1 MNPAGLMSGIG
12 AGILAIVFSTYLRR
26 GQGAERSRRYSIL
39 FAIVGAMF
47 LVIGFLL
54 LVGVKFIPELEKG
67 GTLLVSIAITFLLF
81 GAACLVFCRV
91 FKTIHELERKSTQ
104 QSPSDKV

>member
-12 AGILAIVFSTYLRR
+12 AGILAIVFTTYLRR
-26 GQGAERSRRYSIL
+26 GEGAERSRRYSIL

-47 LVIGFLL
+47 LVIGFFF
-54 LVGVKFIPELEKG
+54 LVAVKFIPELEKG
-67 GTLLVSIAITFLLF
+67 AISLVSIAITFLLF
-81 GAACLVFCRV
+81 GTACLVFCRV

-104 QSPSDKV
+104 QSPLEKL